1 MNHFSFY
8 FPVRIKFGIGI
19 WENLAEEALKFGRRF
34 LLVTGKRHLKETGIL
49 EKIEKSFNNY
59 QCELFIYDKIPPEPP
74 YYFVDE
80 GAEIIENNNIDAVI
94 GIGGG
99 SALDIAKAI
108 AVKCKLPDSIWNYIG
123 ADKIPKK
130 GLPCIL
136 IPTTAGTGSEVT
148 RVSVL
153 INPETKEKLSI
164 ASDYLYPDVAI
175 VDPYLTLTLPPDYTA
190 YSGIDAFIHAL
201 ESFLSLNNNLLT
213 ESISLKA
220 IKLIYSYLPRV
231 YKNGERIDLRE
242 KVLYASTFS
251 GIALTLTGLGAIH
264 ALAHP
269 VGVFGNLPHGLSTAL
284 VTLPVL
290 EYNLEIL
297 SREKLMLLGRTLGIF
312 SIRSAKERIL
322 KKVKDL
328 FDSLNIRLGLRNYN
342 IKYED
347 LPLLAKEGL
356 KSRSIKTNPREIR
369 EEILLNL
376 LQKAW

>member
-19 WENLAEEALKFGRRF
+19 WENLAEEALKFGRKF

-49 EKIEKSFNNY
+49 EKIQKSFNNY
-59 QCELFIYDKIPPEPP
+59 QCELFIYDKIPPEPS

-80 GAEIIENNNIDAVI
+80 GGELVENNNIDAVI

-99 SALDIAKAI
+99 SVLDTAKAI

-175 VDPYLTLTLPPDYTA
+175 VDPYLTLTLPPEYTA

-312 SIRSAKERIL
+312 SIRSAKERVL

-356 KSRSIKTNPREIR
+356 KSRAIKTNPREIR